1 MPPASKKKAAEVPLA
16 QQRREQI
23 LAAARE
29 CVRRH
34 GFHAASMSEIARS
47 FGMSAGHIYNYFDS
61 KEAIIA
67 ALVAQDL
74 AHFNEMVEELR
85 GTGDIRFA
93 LIDQAHH
100 GVARK
105 MDRDRS
111 RLGMEILA
119 EGARNPKIDD
129 MLQAA
134 DSAARDR
141 LRELLGTIA
150 SPDMTASE
158 LDARVDVLMALFDG
172 LMIRS
177 LRAQTADQA
186 ALVRVIQR
194 CLVTLTDRNPI

>member
-1 MPPASKKKAAEVPLA
+1 MTECERKAAAVPLA
-16 QQRREQI
+16 ERRREQI

-47 FGMSAGHIYNYFDS
+47 FGMSAGHIYNYFES

-93 LIDQAHH
+93 LIDRAAH

-119 EGARNPKIDD
+119 EGARNPKIDE

-134 DSAARDR
+134 DSAAHDR
-141 LRELLGTIA
+141 LCELLATIA
-150 SPDMTASE
+150 APGMSGE
-158 LDARVDVLMALFDG
+158 EIEARVDILMALFDG

-177 LRAQTADQA
+177 LRAKTANQA
-186 ALVRVIQR
+186 ELVRVIQR
-194 CLVTLTDRNPI
+194 CLVALTDGKPL